1 MKKEKPRVRRKMNS
15 KELYTD
21 EFIKKARELEDIIGH
36 KYKNIEYLLTALSHS
51 SFANEKKAK
60 KLLVE
65 CNERLEFLGDSV
77 LSIVVSSYI
86 FSSLSSLPE
95 GELTK
100 IRAYAV
106 CEDALFNYATRIG
119 LGEYLAL
126 GKGEEKT
133 DGRHRKSILA
143 DATEAIIASVYL
155 DSFSSLDA
163 VRDFVME
170 IARPRIEEML
180 STLKKGGS
188 KNYKGSLQQLVQN
201 SKGDILE
208 YEEISSSGP
217 DHAKT
222 FKIRVKLNSN
232 EIGVGEGRTK
242 QEAEQAAAREA
253 LMLFG
258 EKV

>member
-1 MKKEKPRVRRKMNS
+1 MNS
-15 KELYTD
+15 KELYTN
-21 EFIKKARELEDIIGH
+21 EFITKAKELEEVIGH

-51 SFANEKKAK
+51 SFANEKRAK
-60 KLLVE
+60 KIQVE
-65 CNERLEFLGDSV
+65 SNERLEFLGDSV

-106 CEDALFNYATRIG
+106 CEDALFHYAVKIG

-143 DATEAIIASVYL
+143 DATEAIIASIYL
-155 DSFSSLDA
+155 DSVSSLDA

-170 IARPRIEEML
+170 IARPRIDEML
-180 STLKKGGS
+180 LTLKKGGS

-217 DHAKT
+217 DHDKT
-222 FKIRVKLNSN
+222 FRIRVKLNSN

-253 LMLFG
+253 LILFG